1 MNLKKTLL
9 RLSDVTHGR
18 ISNAQTFSD
27 FLAYAA
33 LRLSTRTDPVH
44 YKERAEQL
52 QRLGSNYK
60 EPELQEFLSA
70 LTVICETVKHNVD
83 VGDWAD
89 LFADAYMDVRA
100 RNENLKQDF
109 TPKGVAALMSRLA
122 FLDNCSLPENGYF
135 TLSDHACG
143 SGTLLLNSAEHLNLL
158 GFNPSSQLVIQAVD
172 LDIRCVHMAYLN
184 LSLYGIPAV
193 VIRGNTITVE
203 EYDRWYTP
211 TYLLGRWIWKEPMLF
226 GVGGAADN
234 EQLKLLDDPIYRA
247 IKLLF
252 QQKQPPSETEQ
263 NGHERDN
270 VP

>member
-1 MNLKKTLL
+1 MDLKKTLL
-9 RLSDVTHGR
+9 QLSDVTHGR

-122 FLDNCSLPENGYF
+122 FLDNCSLPENGY
-135 TLSDHACG
+135 
-143 SGTLLLNSAEHLNLL
+143 
-158 GFNPSSQLVIQAVD
+158 P
-172 LDIRCVHMAYLN
+172 
-184 LSLYGIPAV
+184 
-193 VIRGNTITVE
+193 
-203 EYDRWYTP
+203 
-211 TYLLGRWIWKEPMLF
+211 
-226 GVGGAADN
+226 
-234 EQLKLLDDPIYRA
+234 
-247 IKLLF
+247 
-252 QQKQPPSETEQ
+252 
-263 NGHERDN
+263 
-270 VP
+270 